1 MFSEHM
7 SHEKAQVG
15 SLQKLE
21 SVLLDNFA
29 FEPTESQQDVIH
41 ALPRFLLSSKK
52 NCLFILRGYAGTGKT
67 SIVNALVKSLH
78 LLNSYAVLMAPTGRA
93 AKVLS
98 SYSNQSASTIHR
110 KIYHQQRTA
119 SGGVF
124 FVPAH
129 NPHKNV
135 LFIIDEASMIGWEN
149 YSLGKAGN
157 LLEDLLE
164 YTFSGRNCKVL
175 LIGDSAQLPP
185 VGSSQSPALDLDFL
199 KSHFELTAASFELT
213 DVMRQKENSGILNLA
228 TLLRMYIFGQ
238 MESLPILLESTADCK
253 LITGYD
259 LQEELETS
267 FSQYGEE
274 GTVIICRSNKRSYA
288 FNMQVR
294 ARVFFREEIIDAG
307 DYIMAVKNNYKWL
320 DKDSSAGFIANG
332 DIMEVL
338 SVSTFEERYGFSFA
352 RASVR
357 LIDYPKEPE
366 LEILLWLDALDVES
380 ASLSKSATDKLYRE
394 VTKDYEHLATK
405 AERKKALQNDEFYNA
420 LQVKYAYAVTAHKAQ
435 GGQWPSVF
443 VDQGYL
449 TEDMIDAEYYRWLY
463 TAVSRATTELKL
475 VNFSTEL
482 ILEN

>member
-1 MFSEHM
+1 M
-7 SHEKAQVG
+7 SHPKGQKNN
-15 SLQKLE
+15 LKKLE
-21 SVLLDNFA
+21 NALLDSFGY
-29 FEPTESQQDVIH
+29 EPTESQETVLH
-41 ALPRFLLSSKK
+41 ALPRFLLSEKR

-67 SIVNALVKSLH
+67 SIVNALVKSLPM
-78 LLNSYAVLMAPTGRA
+78 LNSYAILLAPTGRA

-98 SYSNQSASTIHR
+98 AYSNQSASTIHR
-110 KIYHQQRTA
+110 KIYFQQRTA

-149 YSLGKAGN
+149 YSFGSAGN
-157 LLEDLLE
+157 LLEDLLK

-185 VGSSQSPALDLDFL
+185 VGSSQSPALDLNFL
-199 KSHFELTAASFELT
+199 KSHFDITAASFELV
-213 DVMRQKENSGILNLA
+213 DVMRQKQDSGILNFA
-228 TLLRMYIFGQ
+228 TVLRDYIFGKAD
-238 MESLPILLESTADCK
+238 SLPIAFSSSPDCK
-253 LITGYD
+253 IISGYD

-267 FSQYGEE
+267 FSVYGEE

-294 ARVFFREEIIDAG
+294 TRVFFREEVIDAG

-320 DKDSSAGFIANG
+320 DKESTAGFIANG

-338 SVSTFEERYGFSFA
+338 GVTKFEERYGFQFA
-352 RASVR
+352 HATVR

-366 LEILLWLDALDVES
+366 LDLVVWLDALDVDS
-380 ASLSKSATDKLYRE
+380 ASLSRSATDKLYRE
-394 VTKDYEHLATK
+394 VSKDYEHLKTK
-405 AERKKALQNDEFYNA
+405 AERKKALQNDPFYNA

-449 TEDMIDAEYYRWLY
+449 TEEMIDHEYYRWLY

-475 VNFSTEL
+475 VNFSSSL
-482 ILEN
+482 ILED

>member
-1 MFSEHM
+1 M
-7 SHEKAQVG
+7 SHPKGQKINSE
-15 SLQKLE
+15 KLE
-21 SVLLDNFA
+21 EVLLDNFG
-29 FEPTESQQDVIH
+29 FEPTESQETVLH
-41 ALPRFLLSSKK
+41 ALPRFLLSQKR
-52 NCLFILRGYAGTGKT
+52 NCLFILKGYAGTGKT
-67 SIVNALVKSLH
+67 SIVNALVKTLP
-78 LLNSYAVLMAPTGRA
+78 LLNSYAILLAPTGRA

-110 KIYHQQRTA
+110 KIYFQQRTA
-119 SGGVF
+119 AGGVF

-135 LFIIDEASMIGWEN
+135 LFIVDEASMIGWEN
-149 YSLGKAGN
+149 YSFGNAGN
-157 LLEDLLE
+157 LLDDLLK

-185 VGSSQSPALDLDFL
+185 VGSSKSPALDINFL
-199 KSHFELTAASFELT
+199 KSQFEITAAAFELI
-213 DVMRQKENSGILNLA
+213 DVMRQKQDSGILNFA
-228 TLLRMYIFGQ
+228 TVLRHYIFGRADT
-238 MESLPILLESTADCK
+238 LPIEISPTPDCK
-253 LITGYD
+253 IITGYE

-267 FSQYGEE
+267 FSGYGEE

-294 ARVFFREEIIDAG
+294 TRIYFREEVIDAG

-320 DKDSSAGFIANG
+320 DKDSNAGFIANG

-338 SVSTFEERYGFSFA
+338 SVSKFEERYGFHFA
-352 RASVR
+352 HATVR
-357 LIDYPKEPE
+357 LVDYPDEPD
-366 LEILLWLDALDVES
+366 LDLVLWLDALDVES

-394 VTKDYEHLATK
+394 VSKDHEHLETK
-405 AERKKALQNDEFYNA
+405 AERKKALQNDVFYNA

-449 TEDMIDAEYYRWLY
+449 TEEMIDQEYYRWLY

-475 VNFSTEL
+475 VNFSSHL
-482 ILEN
+482 IMEE

>member
-7 SHEKAQVG
+7 SHEKAPQG
-15 SLQKLE
+15 SLEKLE
-21 SVLLDNFA
+21 KVLLDNFG
-29 FEPTESQQDVIH
+29 FDPTESQETVIH

-67 SIVNALVKSLH
+67 SIVNALVKSLP
-78 LLNSYAVLMAPTGRA
+78 LLNSYAILLAPTGRA

-110 KIYHQQRTA
+110 KIYFQQRTA
-119 SGGVF
+119 GGGVF

-149 YSLGKAGN
+149 YSFGSAGN
-157 LLEDLLE
+157 LLEDLLQ
-164 YTFSGRNCKVL
+164 YTFSGRKCKVL

-185 VGSSQSPALDLDFL
+185 VGSSLSPALDLEFL
-199 KSHFELTAASFELT
+199 KSHFEITAASFELT
-213 DVMRQKENSGILNLA
+213 DVMRQKQNSGILNLA
-228 TLLRMYIFGQ
+228 TLLRDYIFGKT
-238 MESLPILLESTADCK
+238 ENLPINLSPSPDCK
-253 LITGYD
+253 LISGYE
-259 LQEELETS
+259 LQEELESS
-267 FSQYGEE
+267 FSEYGEE

-294 ARVFFREEIIDAG
+294 ARVYFREEIIDAG

-320 DKDSSAGFIANG
+320 DKESAAGFIANG

-338 SVSTFEERYGFSFA
+338 SVSKFEERYGFRFA
-352 RASVR
+352 RATVR
-357 LIDYPKEPE
+357 LVDYPKEPE
-366 LEILLWLDALDVES
+366 LDIVLWLDALDVES
-380 ASLSKSATDKLYRE
+380 AALSKSSTDKLYRE
-394 VTKDYEHLATK
+394 VSKDYEHLATK

-420 LQVKYAYAVTAHKAQ
+420 LQVKYAYAITAHKAQ

-449 TEDMIDAEYYRWLY
+449 TEEMIDYEYYRWLY

-475 VNFSTEL
+475 VNFSSNL
-482 ILEN
+482 ILES